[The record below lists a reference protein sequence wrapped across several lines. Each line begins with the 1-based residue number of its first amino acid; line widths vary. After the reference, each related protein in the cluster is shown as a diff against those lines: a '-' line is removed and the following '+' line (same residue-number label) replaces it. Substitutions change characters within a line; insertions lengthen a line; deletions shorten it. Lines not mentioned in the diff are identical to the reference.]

1 MERFK
6 NVRELINSI
15 SLTEFNNHRND
26 KEYLLKLEEDIK
38 LYVLNWATEKEKNE
52 IYRNYAGLEM
62 LCILCD
68 GYKRLEK
75 KK

>member
-15 SLTEFNNHRND
+15 SLTELNNHSND